1 MCPATIAGYIGVST
15 TTMYVAMAAAV
26 VAAAYSA
33 SQAAAA
39 NRSAKKQSKLLT
51 RQAID
56 RDSEIN
62 TAAGEQLNARAK
74 AARQERAA
82 ARASAAE
89 SGVNL
94 GSGSFLAQL
103 STSQVNQY
111 NDNGIITKNAEEQKK
126 ATGVQYESGL
136 AGLQIQSGLGIALGA
151 AAAGVSAG
159 SGVVSAGQSAKHT
172 T

>member
-1 MCPATIAGYIGVST
+1 MCPATLAGYIGVST
-15 TTMYVAMAAAV
+15 ATMYVAMAAAV
-26 VAAAYSA
+26 IAAAYSA
-33 SQAAAA
+33 SQAVAA
-39 NRSAKKQSKLLT
+39 NRSAKNQSKALT
-51 RQAID
+51 RQAIQRND
-56 RDSEIN
+56 EIN
-62 TAAGEQLNARAK
+62 TAAAEQLNARAK

-82 ARASAAE
+82 ARAAAAE

-111 NDNGIITKNAEEQKK
+111 NDNGIITKNAEEQRK

-151 AAAGVSAG
+151 TTAGVQAG
-159 SGVVSAGQSAKHT
+159 TGIVAVGKKQ
-172 T
+172 